1 MKLVITEKPSVAK
14 SISAVLG
21 ADKRRDGYFEGGSS
35 PVATS
40 KCQRHLEAL
49 TEPAGETDYFVSWCF
64 GHLAELASAEVY
76 DEVYA
81 RWSREQLPI
90 IPESWQYSVGRD
102 KKKQL
107 DLLTELMRRSDVTE
121 IINACD
127 AGREGELIFR
137 TVYLLAGCV
146 KPVKRLWISSM
157 EDAAIREGF
166 ENLRDGSE
174 YDKLYAAALCRSK
187 ADWLVGINATRLFSV
202 LYHRTLNV
210 GRVVS
215 PTLAL
220 LVEREAEI
228 KAFQPEPFYAV
239 KLDAGDFTAVSEKM
253 KNKPDA
259 ESLKSACTGTSAVI
273 RSVEQKEKSEKAP
286 ALYDLTTL
294 QRDANRILG
303 FTAQQ
308 TLDYLQSLYEK
319 KLCTYPRTDSR
330 YLTDDMESGVPAV
343 AACAAGILGVSVGD
357 VSAKQVCDSRKVSD
371 HHAVIPTMVA
381 GEAELSALT
390 AGEREVLK
398 LVARQVLMAVSA
410 PYSYLETVVTVEC
423 GGQVFTA
430 KGKTVLNTGWKS
442 YAAGEQKERVLPPMT
457 EGQSIDSFDV
467 SLEEGKTKPPA
478 RYTEDTLLS
487 AMENAGAKEMPDDV
501 ERKGL
506 GTPATRA
513 GILEK
518 LVSSGFVE
526 RKKNKKAV
534 SLVPQDIG
542 ISLITVLPEQLQSP
556 LLTAE
561 WENMLKEIERGEL
574 SPEAFMAQISRMVSE
589 LVRDYEPVSGAEV
602 LFPSGRPVVGK
613 CPRCGGPVT
622 ESKTGFFCERRD
634 CRFGLWKDNRY
645 LSAKHIILTKKMA
658 EALLKDGKTFV
669 SGMYSEKTGKSYSA
683 YLVLTDDGQKSSYAL
698 EFDREKTGA

>member
-21 ADKRRDGYFEGGSS
+21 ADKRRDGYFEGEN
-35 PVATS
+35 
-40 KCQRHLEAL
+40 LL
-49 TEPAGETDYFVSWCF
+49 VSWCF

-76 DEVYA
+76 DEAYA
-81 RWSREQLPI
+81 KWSREQLPI
-90 IPESWQYSVGRD
+90 IPESWQYSIGRD

-174 YDKLYAAALCRSK
+174 YDHLYDAALCRSK

-220 LVEREAEI
+220 LVQREAEI
-228 KAFQPEPFYAV
+228 KAFQPEPFYTV
-239 KLDAGDFTAVSEKM
+239 KLDTGDFTAVSEKL
-253 KNKPDA
+253 KNRPDA
-259 ESLKSACTGTSAVI
+259 ESLKFACEGAPAVI
-273 RSVEQKEKSEKAP
+273 RSVAQKEKSEKAP

-330 YLTDDMESGVPAV
+330 FLTDDMESGVPAV

-357 VSAKQVCDSRKVSD
+357 VSAKQVCDSRRVSD
-371 HHAVIPTMVA
+371 HHAVIPTMAA

-410 PYSYLETVVTVEC
+410 PYSYLETVATVEC

-430 KGKTVLNTGWKS
+430 KGKTVLNAGWKI
-442 YAAGEQKERVLPPMT
+442 YAVGEQKEKVLPSMT
-457 EGQSIDSFDV
+457 EGQSIDSFAV

-487 AMENAGAKEMPDDV
+487 AMETAGAKEMPDDA
-501 ERKGL
+501 ECKGL

-574 SPEAFMAQISRMVSE
+574 SPEAFMAQISRMVFE

-698 EFDREKTGA
+698 EFDREKPGA

>member
-21 ADKRRDGYFEGGSS
+21 ADKRRDGYCEGGNY
-35 PVATS
+35 
-40 KCQRHLEAL
+40 L
-49 TEPAGETDYFVSWCF
+49 VSWCF

-76 DEVYA
+76 DEAYA

-174 YDKLYAAALCRSK
+174 YDHLYDAALCRSK

-220 LVEREAEI
+220 LVQREAEI
-228 KAFQPEPFYAV
+228 KAFQPEPFYTV
-239 KLDAGDFTAVSEKM
+239 KLDADNFAAVSEKL

-259 ESLKSACTGTSAVI
+259 ENLKSACAGALAVI

-330 YLTDDMESGVPAV
+330 FLTDDMESGVPAV

-357 VSAKQVCDSRKVSD
+357 VFSKQVCDSRKVSD
-371 HHAVIPTMVA
+371 HHAVIPTMAA

-430 KGKTVLNTGWKS
+430 KGKTVLNAGWKS
-442 YAAGEQKERVLPPMT
+442 YAAGEQKEKVLPPMT

-487 AMENAGAKEMPDDV
+487 AMETAGAKEMPDDA

-574 SPEAFMAQISRMVSE
+574 SSEAFMAQISRMVSE
-589 LVRDYEPVSGAEV
+589 LVRDYEPVSGAEI

>member
-21 ADKRRDGYFEGGSS
+21 ADKRRDGYCEGGNF
-35 PVATS
+35 
-40 KCQRHLEAL
+40 L
-49 TEPAGETDYFVSWCF
+49 VSWCF

-76 DEVYA
+76 DEAYA
-81 RWSREQLPI
+81 KWSREQLPI

-121 IINACD
+121 IVNACD

-166 ENLRDGSE
+166 ANLRDGSE
-174 YDKLYAAALCRSK
+174 YDHLYDASLCRSK

-220 LVEREAEI
+220 LVQREAEI
-228 KAFQPEPFYAV
+228 KAFQPELFYTV
-239 KLDAGDFTAVSEKM
+239 KLDAGDFTATSEKL

-259 ESLKSACTGTSAVI
+259 ENLKSACTGAPAVI

-330 YLTDDMESGVPAV
+330 FLTDDMESGVPAV

-487 AMENAGAKEMPDDV
+487 AMENAGAKEMPDDA

-574 SPEAFMAQISRMVSE
+574 SPEAFMEQISRMVSK

-602 LFPSGRPVVGK
+602 LVPSGRPVVGK

-698 EFDREKTGA
+698 EFDREKTGAWS

>member
-14 SISAVLG
+14 SISAVLS
-21 ADKRRDGYFEGGSS
+21 ADKRRDGYFEGEN
-35 PVATS
+35 
-40 KCQRHLEAL
+40 LL
-49 TEPAGETDYFVSWCF
+49 ISWCF

-76 DEVYA
+76 DEAYA

-174 YDKLYAAALCRSK
+174 YDHLYDAALCRSK

-228 KAFQPEPFYAV
+228 KAFQPEPFYTV

-357 VSAKQVCDSRKVSD
+357 VFANQVCDSRKVSD
-371 HHAVIPTMVA
+371 HHAVIPTMAA

-390 AGEREVLK
+390 AGEHEVLK
-398 LVARQVLMAVSA
+398 LVVRQVLMAVSA
-410 PYSYLETVVTVEC
+410 PYSYLETVVTIDC
-423 GGQVFTA
+423 GGQRFTA
-430 KGKTVLNTGWKS
+430 KGKTVLNPGWKN
-442 YAAGEQKERVLPPMT
+442 YAAGEQKEKVLPPLM
-457 EGQSIDSFDV
+457 EGQPIEQFEV
-467 SLEEGKTKPPA
+467 SLEEGKIKPPA

-487 AMENAGAKEMPDDV
+487 AMENAGAKEIPANEVCFDV

-534 SLVPQDIG
+534 SLIPQDIG

-561 WENMLKEIERGEL
+561 WENMLKEIEHGEL
-574 SPEAFMAQISRMVSE
+574 SPDTFMEQINRMVSD
-589 LVRDYEPVSGAEV
+589 LVRDYEPVCGAEV

-669 SGMYSEKTGKSYSA
+669 SGMYSEKSGRSYSA

-698 EFDREKTGA
+698 EFDREKTDA